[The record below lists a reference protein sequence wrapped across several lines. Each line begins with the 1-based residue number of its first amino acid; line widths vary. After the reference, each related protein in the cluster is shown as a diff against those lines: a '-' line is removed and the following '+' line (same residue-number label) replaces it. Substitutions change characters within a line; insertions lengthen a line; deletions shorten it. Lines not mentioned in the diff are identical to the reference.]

1 MELMK
6 MKLQAAFIFLV
17 GDADQ
22 TTRSIITTPSI
33 HLQIVGCKNYDEAEI
48 AAKQCVEDGVTAV
61 ELCAG
66 FGNEGTARVQ
76 KAVGPNITVGA
87 VKFDLHPGLGYQSG
101 DRHF

>member
-1 MELMK
+1 
-6 MKLQAAFIFLV
+6 MKLHAAFIFLA

-22 TTRSIITTPSI
+22 TTRSSISTPSI
-33 HLQIVGCKNYDEAEI
+33 HLQVVGCRNYDEAEI
-48 AAKQCVEDGVTAV
+48 TARKSVEDGVTAV

-66 FGNEGTARVQ
+66 FGNEGTARIQ

-87 VKFDLHPGLGYQSG
+87 VKFDLHPGLGFQSG